1 MNTNLNT
8 APRKQHTA
16 GTTQANAAATAA
28 RRDALCGDDGK
39 ILYTA
44 EEARD
49 IRMMEAAQE
58 RERLDRLR
66 KEADA
71 RWAEERRM
79 KPLTTKAEISSDSR
93 ATK

>member
-28 RRDALCGDDGK
+28 RRDAIIGDDGK
-39 ILYTA
+39 PVYTA
-44 EEARD
+44 AEARD

-58 RERLDRLR
+58 RQRLDRLR

-79 KPLTTKAEISSDSR
+79 KHVTQKAE
-93 ATK
+93 